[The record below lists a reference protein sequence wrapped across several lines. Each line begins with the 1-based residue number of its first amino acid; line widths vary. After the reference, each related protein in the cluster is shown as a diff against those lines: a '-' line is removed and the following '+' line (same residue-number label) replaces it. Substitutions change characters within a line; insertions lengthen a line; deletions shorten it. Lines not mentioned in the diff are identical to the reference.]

1 MSVTDAR
8 EATSPAGNP
17 MPSHPP
23 TRRSHFSFNPLNLL
37 VYAGVVLGA
46 ISLALAWVN
55 VKVTFVLTVTLPF
68 KLWENVWLG
77 GITVALL
84 AAVLVLVHWKRAGGW
99 AAVVGGVGCLAIVGI
114 YAYGMAAKAFH
125 ILGLLR
131 NIPLIGG
138 PLSDF
143 ARNLVSPSPA
153 PGFILFVL
161 GTILILAGGI
171 LLVRRGRQPRATRG
185 LPQQNLS

>member
-1 MSVTDAR
+1 MDEKDVATG
-8 EATSPAGNP
+8 EA
-17 MPSHPP
+17 PSGL
-23 TRRSHFSFNPLNLL
+23 RLKQKCNFDPLNLL
-37 VYAGVVLGA
+37 VYLGVILGL
-46 ISLALAWVN
+46 ISLALSWVN
-55 VKVTFVLTVTLPF
+55 VKVTFVLTVNLPF
-68 KLWENVWLG
+68 KLWENAWLG
-77 GITVALL
+77 GITTVLL
-84 AAVLVLVHWKRAGGW
+84 IAILVLVHWKRGAGW
-99 AAVVGGVGCLAIVGI
+99 ATVVGGVGCLAIVGI
-114 YAYGMAAKAFH
+114 YAYGMVAKAFH

-171 LLVRRGRQPRATRG
+171 LLVRKGRQARRG
-185 LPQQNLS
+185 ESQTIRS